1 MSANR
6 WRDHES
12 HRRRRVYERMVVQAY
27 ERSKALNNAAHFGVD
42 DAIDPAD
49 SRRWVAS
56 LLRSVRPLVPREGKK
71 RPAID
76 AW

>member
-1 MSANR
+1 MSSFYDRIVA
-6 WRDHES
+6 
-12 HRRRRVYERMVVQAY
+12 QAY
-27 ERSKALNNAAHFGVD
+27 ERSKALHTAAGFGVD

-56 LLRSVRPLVPREGKK
+56 LLRSIRPAPPRDGKK

>member
-1 MSANR
+1 MAASVAPSGGSI
-6 WRDHES
+6 HVGA
-12 HRRRRVYERMVVQAY
+12 RRPGDGLQ
-27 ERSKALNNAAHFGVD
+27 KALNNASHFGVD

-49 SRRWVAS
+49 SRWWVAS
-56 LLRSVRPLVPREGKK
+56 LLRSIRPPAPREGKK